1 MITQTAPKGEAHFV
15 MTMAEHMQMCGQM
28 ARAFGNDQFA
38 RLDPYEEMMYVV
50 DNHDR
55 GWDEYDANPGLDDDQ
70 LPYIMSRTP
79 TLENMKTNR
88 VSPEFNEKHHSYCG
102 LISSMHSWGLYN
114 KRYGFSRF
122 VVRARMTT
130 SITVKNTYQPAV
142 DAMLANEIERQ
153 KRLKAKL
160 ANDPR
165 TASWAQDRRIIQS
178 YKQLQFFDTLALYF
192 NLYHATE
199 RGEQDYVHVP
209 LNAEADATLTLRK
222 VSDGVYSLAPFP
234 FTSDRLKLVCP
245 GRYAKPFPDGFDP
258 SKVGEAL
265 RSMPADAQTYEL
277 IAA

>member
-1 MITQTAPKGEAHFV
+1 MITQTAPEGEAHFV

-38 RLDPYEEMMYVV
+38 RLDPYEEMLYVV

-55 GWDEYDANPGLDDDQ
+55 GWDEYDASPGLDEDR

-88 VSPEFNEKHHSYCG
+88 LSPEFNEAHHPYCG
-102 LISSMHSWGLYN
+102 LISSMHSWGLYH

-122 VVRARMTT
+122 VVRARTTT

-142 DAMLANEIERQ
+142 DAMLENEVERQ
-153 KRLKAKL
+153 KRLKAQL
-160 ANDPR
+160 AGDPR
-165 TASWAQDRRIIQS
+165 TVSWVKDERILQS

-192 NLYHATE
+192 NLYHASE
-199 RGEQDYVHVP
+199 RGDQEYVHVP
-209 LNAEADATLTLRK
+209 LNTEADGTLTLRK

-234 FTSDRLKLVCP
+234 FAADRIKLVCP
-245 GRYAKPFPDGFDP
+245 GRYTKPFPPGFDL
-258 SKVGEAL
+258 SKVGAAL
-265 RSMPADAQTYEL
+265 KALPADAQTYEL